1 VTPSYEQKINMSKKL
16 IEDMTKSD
24 FTAYPVWV
32 FINDDE
38 EGRMALK
45 PVKKMPAKNLDGKI
59 VGCQVQFA
67 NGTSHT
73 AMLGEIDVDNPKR
86 TEQFITLSVEKDGK
100 WFQLS
105 RYFDHD
111 FRKNGP
117 DGLAGFMGLKTDE
130 VFPVS
135 YDIRK
140 FTGGKADAL
149 RGTFSEV
156 PPVIM
161 ARQERMDLA
170 AP

>member
-1 VTPSYEQKINMSKKL
+1 MSKKL
-16 IEDMTKSD
+16 IEDLTKSD
-24 FTAYPVWV
+24 FTAYPVWI

-38 EGRMALK
+38 EGEMALK
-45 PVKKMPAKNLDGKI
+45 PVKKMPTKNLDGKV
-59 VGCQVQFA
+59 VGCQVLFA

-73 AMLGEIDVDNPKR
+73 AMLGSVDVDNPKR

-100 WFQLS
+100 WFRLS

-111 FRKNGP
+111 FKKNGP
-117 DGLAGFMGLKTDE
+117 DGLADFMGLKTSE

-140 FTGGKADAL
+140 FSGGKAAAL
-149 RGTFSEV
+149 LGTFTEV
-156 PPVIM
+156 PRVTM

-170 AP
+170 FP